1 MPGEMRDDF
10 PPRTPIQPQMLQ
22 NLGAA
27 QQSGANMEHL
37 QMMQQKNA
45 QMSQN
50 QQQMMNL
57 AQMNSNLF
65 YKQQGIMQ

>member
-1 MPGEMRDDF
+1 
-10 PPRTPIQPQMLQ
+10 
-22 NLGAA
+22 
-27 QQSGANMEHL
+27 
-37 QMMQQKNA
+37 MMQQKNA